1 VSKKIPLVAIVGRAN
16 VGKSTLFNTICA
28 KNIALVRDEPGV
40 TRDRTYQHVERLRT
54 PFRLVD
60 TGGLVGEEDNPFESE
75 VRAQARLAIEE
86 ADLILCVF
94 DALVGVHP
102 YDRDVVN
109 ILRES
114 SKPVIWVVN
123 KAEKKESQE
132 NASEFYSL
140 GIDHFLVISAA
151 HRVGTRDLF
160 QLLETELEQIALNS
174 VEEPELEGENEI
186 LKLAIVGKP
195 NVGKSTL
202 VNRLA
207 GEQRVITSEISGT
220 THDAV
225 DVRIKR
231 EGREYLIVDT
241 PGLRRKAR
249 VEDSSLEKE
258 SQSKSLRALA
268 RCDVGVF
275 MVDGENQE
283 LTDQD
288 KKIVSLIHRRGIPL
302 VIVVNKW
309 DLVEKDH
316 RTAKKVK
323 EFIQEQLHFCKYAPV
338 LFISAQTGK
347 GSPKVLDHARKV
359 YEQSRFRIPT
369 SELNRILQRAFETK
383 APPMHR
389 GQAVKMYFATQVGIT
404 PPTIVVFVNYP
415 KNIPETY
422 ERFLKNSLRKDYP
435 FEGSNIKIVVRK
447 RVNKD
452 ERLAS

>member
-1 VSKKIPLVAIVGRAN
+1 VTKKIPLVAIVGRAN

-60 TGGLVGEEDNPFESE
+60 TGGLVGEEDSPFEQE
-75 VRAQARLAIEE
+75 VRLQAKLAIEE
-86 ADLILCVF
+86 ADLIICLF
-94 DALVGVHP
+94 DALVGLHP

-114 SKPVIWVVN
+114 SKPIIWAVN
-123 KAEKKESQE
+123 KAEKKDSQE
-132 NASEFYSL
+132 NSSEFYSL
-140 GIDHFLVISAA
+140 GIDHFTTISAA

-160 QLLETELEQIALNS
+160 QLIETELETIVQNQEDLPE
-174 VEEPELEGENEI
+174 VEVENEV

-207 GEQRVITSEISGT
+207 GEQRVITSPISGT

-225 DVRIKR
+225 DVLIKR
-231 EGREYLIVDT
+231 EGREYLVVDT

-249 VEDSSLEKE
+249 VEKTSLEKE
-258 SQSKSLRALA
+258 SQSKALRALA
-268 RCDVGVF
+268 RCDVAVF
-275 MVDGENQE
+275 LVDAENQE
-283 LTDQD
+283 LSDQD
-288 KKIVSLIHRRGIPL
+288 KKIVSLVHRRGIPL
-302 VIVVNKW
+302 VIAVNKW

-316 RTAKKVK
+316 RTAKRVK

-347 GSPKVLDHARKV
+347 GAPRILDYAAKVF
-359 YEQSRFRIPT
+359 EQSKFRIPT
-369 SELNRILQRAFETK
+369 SELNRILQRAFEVK
-383 APPMHR
+383 SPPMHR
-389 GQAVKMYFATQVGIT
+389 GHAVKLYFATQVGIT
-404 PPTIVVFVNYP
+404 PPTVVVFVNYP

-422 ERFLKNSLRKDYP
+422 ERYLKNSLRKEYP

-447 RVNKD
+447 RTAREDRV
-452 ERLAS
+452 SP